1 MKKVLLFAAF
11 CSGALPAL
19 AQQSQLKD
27 IRFNLYA
34 DSIKPVLNYY
44 VNVEGMYDNG
54 RILPLDDRDILL
66 EADWGEIKGNE
77 WVIPKTLEKDRVLFT
92 ATARE
97 NPELRRQITVYIQ
110 KRKDPRDQ

>member
-11 CSGALPAL
+11 CIGALPAL

-44 VNVEGMYDNG
+44 VNVEGVYDNG